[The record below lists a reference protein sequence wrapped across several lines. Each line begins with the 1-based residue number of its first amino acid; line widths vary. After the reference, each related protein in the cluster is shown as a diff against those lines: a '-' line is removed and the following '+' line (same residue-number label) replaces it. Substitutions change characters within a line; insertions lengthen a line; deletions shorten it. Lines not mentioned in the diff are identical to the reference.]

1 MKTQNTTHTP
11 GRTRQQWELWP
22 NYTNTE
28 ICVGAVQ
35 PHSNL
40 VCAAAVVPYTDKE
53 EGFAVANLIAAAPEL
68 LAALID
74 VLGDRDGD
82 GDGCCRFCGRDLSEA
97 EDEMFCTADDC
108 AGFMARTAIARA
120 TGKGQP

>member
-1 MKTQNTTHTP
+1 MKKPNTTHTP

-22 NYTNTE
+22 DYTNKE

-53 EGFAVANLIAAAPEL
+53 EGFAVARLIAAAPEL
-68 LAALID
+68 LAAL
-74 VLGDRDGD
+74 
-82 GDGCCRFCGRDLSEA
+82 EA
-97 EDEMFCTADDC
+97 ICDDADEDTDSGAAILATAR
-108 AGFMARTAIARA
+108 AAIARA